1 MIIGGTAT
9 RRVRQEDHP
18 IDITF
23 LVGRLEELIGTG
35 RRLPTTN
42 MVIIDREIALG
53 FIDEL
58 RAAIPEEVSAAK
70 RISAEGARIVEKA
83 REEADRTVG
92 RAQEQAAFLIEERG
106 LSQAAEKQSGQIIG
120 AAQAEA
126 AEIRRGADEYAAA
139 VLISLEGDMIRTL
152 QSIKKGISTLDERRT
167 AAAAQRPA
175 AEPETYD
182 DHEADEASDPARW

>member
-1 MIIGGTAT
+1 MRAKQ
-9 RRVRQEDHP
+9 RVRQEDQP

-83 REEADRTVG
+83 REEAERTVG

-106 LSQAAEKQSGQIIG
+106 LTQAADKQSGQIIAG
-120 AAQAEA
+120 AQAEA

-152 QSIKKGISTLDERRT
+152 QSIKKGISTLDERR
-167 AAAAQRPA
+167 AAATGTRQGLA
-175 AEPETYD
+175 PEEQD
-182 DHEADEASDPARW
+182 EDEADEAPEPARW

>member
-1 MIIGGTAT
+1 
-9 RRVRQEDHP
+9 
-18 IDITF
+18 
-23 LVGRLEELIGTG
+23 VGRLEELIGLG

-42 MVIIDREIALG
+42 MVIIDREQALG

-83 REEADRTVG
+83 REEAERTIG

-106 LSQAAEKQSGQIIG
+106 LTQAAEKQSAQIIA

-126 AEIRRGADEYAAA
+126 AEIRRGADEYAAS
-139 VLISLEGDMIRTL
+139 VLIGLEGDMIKTL
-152 QSIKKGISTLDERRT
+152 QEIKKGIAMLDERRS
-167 AAAAQRPA
+167 AAAAARQAGPA
-175 AEPETYD
+175 AHEPME
-182 DHEADEASDPARW
+182 EDEAAGASEPARW

>member
-1 MIIGGTAT
+1 
-9 RRVRQEDHP
+9 
-18 IDITF
+18 
-23 LVGRLEELIGTG
+23 VGRLEELIGTG

-42 MVIIDREIALG
+42 MVIIDREMALG

-83 REEADRTVG
+83 REEAERTVG

-106 LSQAAEKQSGQIIG
+106 LTQAAEKQSGQIIA

-152 QSIKKGISTLDERRT
+152 QSIKKGISALDERRG
-167 AAAAQRPA
+167 AALGARPA
-175 AEPETYD
+175 GEEQD
-182 DHEADEASDPARW
+182 ENEADEATEPARW

>member
-1 MIIGGTAT
+1 MRAKQ
-9 RRVRQEDHP
+9 RVHQEDQP

-23 LVGRLEELIGTG
+23 LVGRLEELLGTG

-70 RISAEGARIVEKA
+70 RISAEGTRIVEKA
-83 REEADRTVG
+83 REEAERTVG

-106 LSQAAEKQSGQIIG
+106 LTQAADKQSGQMIAG
-120 AAQAEA
+120 AQAEA

-152 QSIKKGISTLDERRT
+152 QSIKKGISTLDERRI
-167 AAAAQRPA
+167 AAAAMLHGLPSEEQG
-175 AEPETYD
+175 ED
-182 DHEADEASDPARW
+182 EADEAPEPARW

>member
-1 MIIGGTAT
+1 M
-9 RRVRQEDHP
+9 
-18 IDITF
+18 
-23 LVGRLEELIGTG
+23 GRLEELVGTG

-42 MVIIDREIALG
+42 MVIIDRELALG

-106 LSQAAEKQSGQIIG
+106 LTQAAERQSQDII
-120 AAQAEA
+120 AAARAEA
-126 AEIRRGADEYAAA
+126 AEIRRGADEYAAT
-139 VLISLEGDMIRTL
+139 VLIGLEGDMIRTL
-152 QSIKKGISTLDERRT
+152 QSIKKGIATLDERRL
-167 AAAAQRPA
+167 AAAAVGSSDGPGDEDLLDEDA
-175 AEPETYD
+175 APDAPGTG
-182 DHEADEASDPARW
+182 RW

>member
-1 MIIGGTAT
+1 V
-9 RRVRQEDHP
+9 RVRGGLP

-23 LVGRLEELIGTG
+23 LVGRLEELIGSG
-35 RRLPTTN
+35 RRLPTTS
-42 MVIIDREIALG
+42 MVIVDRELALG

-83 REEADRTVG
+83 REEAERTIG

-106 LSQAAEKQSGQIIG
+106 LTQAAEKQSAQIVA

-126 AEIRRGADEYAAA
+126 AEIRRGADEYAAS
-139 VLISLEGDMIRTL
+139 VLIGLEGDMVKTL
-152 QSIKKGISTLDERRT
+152 QAIKKGIAMLDERRS
-167 AAAAQRPA
+167 AAAGQRPSPPA
-175 AEPETYD
+175 QEPVE
-182 DHEADEASDPARW
+182 EEEPAGASEPARW

>member
-1 MIIGGTAT
+1 
-9 RRVRQEDHP
+9 
-18 IDITF
+18 
-23 LVGRLEELIGTG
+23 VGRLEELVGTG

-42 MVIIDREIALG
+42 MVIIDRELALG

-83 REEADRTVG
+83 REEADRTIG

-106 LSQAAEKQSGQIIG
+106 LTQAAERQSQEII
-120 AAQAEA
+120 ADARTEA

-139 VLISLEGDMIRTL
+139 VLIGLEGDMIRTL
-152 QSIKKGISTLDERRT
+152 QSIKKGIATLDERRM
-167 AAAAQRPA
+167 AAVADRSGGPGDEDLLDADDAQGAPD
-175 AEPETYD
+175 TG
-182 DHEADEASDPARW
+182 RW